1 MRKKVKRTA
10 VAGAG
15 VFFMAL
21 GTVGL
26 ALPFLQGLL
35 FIAIGLILLSF
46 AFPAIRH
53 WMQAHTQKYPKLHSA
68 IQRAEHWILARIGP
82 MD

>member
-1 MRKKVKRTA
+1 MKKKIKRTA

-35 FIAIGLILLSF
+35 FIAIGLILLSIT
-46 AFPAIRH
+46 FPSIRN
-53 WMQAHTQKYPKLHSA
+53 WMEIHTRKYPKLHSP
-68 IQRAEHWILARIGP
+68 IKRIELWILKRVGP